1 MFKLIPLWVYAL
13 VAVFAYSGAFYAG
26 WSVESWRMGA
36 QLSTL
41 QKNYAERL
49 ALANANVV
57 AAEHRGTLITEQ
69 LEMTNDAAT
78 KTVEAQATENRRLV
92 RELGGLR
99 DPGTHFTTPGVSVTY
114 PPPGGAPA
122 GPTTCKLSDELEEFL
137 QAEAA
142 RADAAAV
149 YAQTGHGYAVEMT
162 K

>member
-1 MFKLIPLWVYAL
+1 MPSAWVYA
-13 VAVFAYSGAFYAG
+13 V
-26 WSVESWRMGA
+26 
-36 QLSTL
+36 
-41 QKNYAERL
+41 
-49 ALANANVV
+49 VV
-57 AAEHRGTLITEQ
+57 AIVYAFGFGSGWAVEGWHKDAEISQMKAASVKADKAAAEAARAAEKHSTLITEQ
-69 LEMTNDAAT
+69 LEMTNEAAT

-99 DPGTHFTTPGVSVTY
+99 DPGTHFATPGVSVTY

-122 GPTTCKLSDELEEFL
+122 GPTPCKLSDELEEFL